1 MPGKDNRNGG
11 NGGGGAKPIPT
22 DPPEVRKK
30 KLYSNRRFQY
40 FLLQLAKI
48 LNYEP
53 HEKPIKNVAFVMEMD
68 GFFYDM
74 GEIFEKAVK
83 ALEGK

>member
-22 DPPEVRKK
+22 LPPEVRKK
-30 KLYSNRRFQY
+30 KIFSSRRGQY
-40 FLLQLAKI
+40 FLIQLSNI

-53 HEKPIKNVAFVMEMD
+53 PETPMNTVAFVMEMD
-68 GFFYDM
+68 GFFYDL